1 MLLRM
6 QGPLIAALCGMTAET
21 VTARPCPFVISRYRY
36 CRGIVEILMTP
47 SPKTYSP
54 ERAPRI
60 KLSGSVLAMLGL
72 SNGQHVRGTLHQL
85 SVTGGLIQLTEPLDA
100 TAAVEVVFHLGSTT
114 VRAKAA
120 MLFPV
125 WATQGCLQPFRFTEM
140 AQETRKKLSE
150 DVKRL
155 LSGARNE
162 HSPAS
167 HTSSEPQDSE
177 DTREVEASNEPTKVS
192 LYFESPADA
201 LRFTVAI
208 SSVISAESRESIRE
222 DFLKLSRAIS
232 NISRVTT
239 KGVLNGNGHHVE
251 ARVTSP
257 LTAAS

>member
-1 MLLRM
+1 
-6 QGPLIAALCGMTAET
+6 MT
-21 VTARPCPFVISRYRY
+21 
-36 CRGIVEILMTP
+36 TP
-47 SPKTYSP
+47 SPNSYSP

-60 KLSGSVLAMLGL
+60 KLSGSILAMLGL
-72 SNGQHVRGTLHQL
+72 ANGQHVRGTLHQL
-85 SVTGGLIQLTEPLDA
+85 SVTGGLIQLPEPLDA
-100 TAAVEVVFHLGSTT
+100 SAAVEIVFHLGSTT

-125 WATQGCLQPFRFTEM
+125 WATQGCLQPFRFTDM
-140 AQETRKKLSE
+140 TQETRNKLGE

-155 LSGARNE
+155 LSGARHE
-162 HSPAS
+162 QSPAS
-167 HTSSEPQDSE
+167 HPSSEPQHLE
-177 DTREVEASNEPTKVS
+177 DAREVACNEPTKVS

-239 KGVLNGNGHHVE
+239 KGVLNGNGHHGDTR
-251 ARVTSP
+251 ATSS